1 MRNQNKRPKF
11 LKTNRHSELSIPD
24 SQARLDSKIVWR
36 PRSSLQR
43 FRGNPRQHPEAQIHN
58 LMKALKNYWTIPILI
73 DETGTILCGH
83 ARSEAAGRL
92 GMAQVPTITIS
103 GLSHAEKHA
112 IVIADNRLPEK
123 AVWNSELLRDQ
134 FQELLALDFDVEL
147 TGFSTGEVD
156 LILDGDTALA
166 TEDTADNLVAAMN
179 GPAVSQKG
187 DDWQCGQHRIL
198 CADALDRGSY
208 ELLLQ
213 GRLAQMVVA
222 DPPYNVPIKS
232 VVGRGKIRQREFIQA
247 SGELSESEFI
257 EFLAGFIKHLIS
269 VARDGAIHF
278 LFMDW
283 RHLPELLRAARPQYS
298 EWKNLLVWN
307 KTNAGQGSFY
317 RSKHELI
324 AVFKSGDARPINN
337 FGLGGQGPTV
347 PMSSTVRV

>member
-1 MRNQNKRPKF
+1 MRNQSKRLKF
-11 LKTNRHSELSIPD
+11 PKTNRRLELSIPD
-24 SQARLDSKIVWR
+24 LQAHLDSKIVWR
-36 PRSSLQR
+36 PRISLQP
-43 FRGNPRQHPEAQIHN
+43 FRGNPRQHPEAQIQN

-83 ARSEAAGRL
+83 ARTEAAGRL

-103 GLSHAEKHA
+103 DLSHAEKHA

-166 TEDTADNLVAAMN
+166 TEDTANNLVGAVN

-198 CADALDRGSY
+198 CADALDRRSY
-208 ELLLQ
+208 ERLLQ
-213 GRLAQMVVA
+213 GQLAQMVVA

-247 SGELSESEFI
+247 SGELSEFEFV
-257 EFLAGFIKHLIS
+257 EFLAGFIKHLIIRCARRCHPLS
-269 VARDGAIHF
+269 V
-278 LFMDW
+278 
-283 RHLPELLRAARPQYS
+283 Y
-298 EWKNLLVWN
+298 
-307 KTNAGQGSFY
+307 
-317 RSKHELI
+317 
-324 AVFKSGDARPINN
+324 
-337 FGLGGQGPTV
+337 
-347 PMSSTVRV
+347 